1 MAAANESF
9 VLGTELEKVRG
20 DVPTLFERE
29 GLFMNSIDKSAEVEV
44 ISSRDM
50 RIPQELR
57 PGGKYGYYDPN
68 GGSLGRGSGPT
79 YDKAVINSTHHKFG
93 IEWTTQSQWSTD
105 NSRKAVVNYF
115 KKLLANSMAEFR
127 RQLEGQCMGAGD
139 GVIGTIS
146 AVATNT
152 PAGFDTLTLNSDGF
166 RAKLVRFGQSINI
179 YNAALTTNRT
189 AGNEQEITFLD
200 LAGAQIRIPT
210 GVAGIIATDKIVASG
225 LSATPPVGLL
235 GVQYHHNSAST
246 GTWLG
251 YDRST
256 TPEIRANRVAAGGPL
271 VLPFARLAVNKVGDR
286 VGMDNMSGLVAWTH
300 PAQAQ
305 AYEELGQLVI
315 QIHKQAKEEG
325 LNQYFNDDMQLAGCP
340 VKKSFCWDRTR
351 IDFVNK
357 SYWGRAELHP
367 AGFYEVDG
375 VKIWP
380 IRSSDGGLATS
391 QLFYL
396 VVSFNLFVTNPA
408 GCTYIDTLSIPS
420 GY

>member
-1 MAAANESF
+1 MAAGESF
-9 VLGTELEKVRG
+9 VLGTEIEKVRD
-20 DVPTLFERE
+20 DVPTLFERDDVFQTSV
-29 GLFMNSIDKSAEVEV
+29 LKSSEVEV

-57 PGGKYGYYDPN
+57 PGGYYGYYNPN
-68 GGSLGRGSGPT
+68 GGSLGRGSGPQ
-79 YDKAVINSTHHKFG
+79 YDKAVIASTHHKFG
-93 IEWTTQSQWSTD
+93 IEWTTQAQWSTD

-115 KKLLANSMAEFR
+115 KKLLSTSMAEFR
-127 RQLEGQCMGAGD
+127 RQIEGQCMGAGD

-146 AVATNT
+146 TVATNT

-166 RAKLVRFGQSINI
+166 RAKLVRFGQFVNI
-179 YNAALTTNRT
+179 YNAALTVNRT
-189 AGNEQEITFLD
+189 AGNEQQIQFLD
-200 LAGAQIRIPT
+200 LAGAQIRITT

-235 GVQYHHNSAST
+235 GVQYHHSNAST

-271 VLPFARLAVNKVGDR
+271 VLPFARLAMNKAGDR
-286 VGMDNMSGLVAWTH
+286 VGKQAMMGLTAWMH

-305 AYEELGQLVI
+305 AYEELGQLVV

-325 LNQYFNDDMQLAGCP
+325 LDLYFSDNMQMAGAG
-340 VKKSFCWDRTR
+340 VKTSFCWDRTR

-375 VKIWP
+375 MKIWP
-380 IRSSDGGLATS
+380 IRSSDGGLATA
-391 QLFYL
+391 QIFYL